1 MLAAEIAALSA
12 TVLSGSRLVPQIRKL
27 VTTGDTSGVS
37 FSYATLGVVSE
48 VGWLTY
54 SMQRGLWLAVPDAA
68 MMTVVYLLLVRAQVR
83 AQAPVGRAIGLT
95 AAWAAALA
103 GAALLGGSQAVSVV
117 LPVGLAVQLAP
128 AVWSAFRSVAPTGVS
143 LASWVMAL
151 AESLLW
157 GSYALPAGDLAYLGL
172 SVLGV
177 VAAVLIGG
185 RVLMT
190 SRRSPAALTI
200 VEPAMV

>member
-128 AVWSAFRSVAPTGVS
+128 AVWSAFRSAAPTGVS

-151 AESLLW
+151 GESLLW